1 MRILFAGSPEI
12 ALPSLEALGREHE
25 LVGVLTNPPAPA
37 GRGMALRPSPTA
49 ARAAELFPGLPI
61 LEPERLGPAER
72 AAVAALRPE
81 ALVVYAYGRIFGPK
95 FLALFPR
102 GGINAHPSLLP
113 RWRGCAPIPYA
124 IMHRDAETGIS
135 VQRIAREMD
144 AGDILAMAR
153 VPLRGDE
160 TTASLSAWAA
170 EEGARLLSSVLADM
184 EAGRERGVPQDPA
197 AASYCAAIRK
207 DDGLVDWSMPAVD
220 IHARLRAFTP
230 WPGLWTSLGGR
241 RLAVLEAGLAPA
253 GGRAGASA
261 GGGAAGPAAP
271 PGAVLRVDKS
281 EGIMVQTGEGELA
294 LLRLQLEGKKALP
307 FKDFANGN
315 RGLEGS
321 VLGAGPAAERLR

>member
-37 GRGMALRPSPTA
+37 GRGMAPRPSPVA
-49 ARAAELFPGLPI
+49 ARAAELFPGLP
-61 LEPERLGPAER
+61 LLQPERLGPAER
-72 AAVAALRPE
+72 EAIAALRPE
-81 ALVVYAYGRIFGPK
+81 ALVVYAYGRLFGPK

-102 GGINAHPSLLP
+102 GAVNAHPSLLP

-124 IMHRDAETGIS
+124 ILNRDAETGLSI
-135 VQRIAREMD
+135 QRLVREMD
-144 AGDILAMAR
+144 AGEVLARTRIA
-153 VPLRGDE
+153 LRGDE

-170 EEGARLLSSVLADM
+170 EEGARLFSAVLADM
-184 EAGRERGVPQDPA
+184 EAGRERGEPQDPA
-197 AASYCAAIRK
+197 AVTFSAAIRK
-207 DDGLVDWSMPAVD
+207 EDGLVDWSLPAAD
-220 IHARLRAFTP
+220 IYARLRAFTP

-241 RLAVLEAGLAPA
+241 RLSVLEARPAPE
-253 GGRAGASA
+253 GGAAIS
-261 GGGAAGPAAP
+261 GGGAVGAAGAA

-281 EGIMVQTGEGELA
+281 EGIMVQTGRGALA

-321 VLGAGPAAERLR
+321 ILGAAPAADTL

>member
-12 ALPSLEALGREHE
+12 ALPSLETLGGEHE

-37 GRGMALRPSPTA
+37 GRGMPMRPSPVA
-49 ARAAELFPGLPI
+49 ARAAELHPLLPI

-72 AAVAALRPE
+72 EAVAALRAE

-95 FLALFPR
+95 FLGLFPR
-102 GGINAHPSLLP
+102 GGVNAHPSLLP

-124 IMHRDAETGIS
+124 IMHRDTETGLS
-135 VQRIAREMD
+135 VQRIVREMD
-144 AGDILAMAR
+144 AGDILAR
-153 VPLRGDE
+153 TRISLRGDE

-170 EEGARLLSSVLADM
+170 AEGARLLSSVLADM
-184 EAGRERGVPQDPA
+184 EAGRERGEPQDPA

-207 DDGLVDWSMPAVD
+207 DDGLVDWSMAAAD

-241 RLAVLEAGLAPA
+241 RLAVLEAKPVSV
-253 GGRAGASA
+253 GGRRAGA
-261 GGGAAGPAAP
+261 AAV
-271 PGAVLRVDKS
+271 PGAVLHVDKS
-281 EGIMVQTGEGELA
+281 EGIMVQTGEGALA

-321 VLGAGPAAERLR
+321 VLGAEPAAERLR